1 MGGKLQALREMAQ
14 TLPANETME
23 AAHDASDSIR
33 LRRFRFLKENF
44 DKNNLIF
51 IEISDI
57 IYT

>member
-1 MGGKLQALREMAQ
+1 MAQ

-33 LRRFRFLKENF
+33 LRRFQLKENF